1 MTSTDGEKRVK
12 SLALLAS
19 VLHKPEI
26 AAQGFSFNI
35 IEILL
40 LIIKDD
46 SLIEKQLATKC
57 LYILTST
64 FIGSHSLVTE
74 NTFLILKE
82 ELNVNDVDTR
92 KNLYNAFNRI
102 CQRDIDAVNL
112 IFETKLYRTFL
123 VKLNLETYEL
133 QSVILD
139 ILYHCLL
146 RGRPPFVPDK
156 ALFYNSLEKFSEF
169 LEPHIPAQIKV
180 LAEKCIMV
188 LCHYSTAK
196 IRAYEINL
204 IPKLVKLLAHR
215 KREVRAHSAGALM
228 NISIDNDAK
237 KSISK
242 TNAVTYLLKMLK
254 DEHQDSVLYS
264 LKALTSL
271 SEDYPIRYQ
280 LGSKLNEF
288 EVLLNHPNTNISN
301 AAKIAIETIKWRP

>member
-1 MTSTDGEKRVK
+1 MISSSSSLSFNQSNEKKEALLKSIYSSSTPIELIPLNNQTAYGYRAIPKLCYELTSTDGEKRVK

-102 CQRDIDAVNL
+102 CQRDID
-112 IFETKLYRTFL
+112 
-123 VKLNLETYEL
+123 
-133 QSVILD
+133 
-139 ILYHCLL
+139 
-146 RGRPPFVPDK
+146 
-156 ALFYNSLEKFSEF
+156 EKFSEF

-280 LGSKLNEF
+280 LGSKLNEKKYSKSIILNLLIF
-288 EVLLNHPNTNISN
+288 YKYHLLNID
-301 AAKIAIETIKWRP
+301 